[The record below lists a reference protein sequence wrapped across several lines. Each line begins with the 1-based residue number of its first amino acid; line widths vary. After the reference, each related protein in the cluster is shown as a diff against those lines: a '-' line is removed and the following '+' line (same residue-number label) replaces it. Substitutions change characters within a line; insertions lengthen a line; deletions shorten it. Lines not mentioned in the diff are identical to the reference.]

1 VALLFRSVGQLA
13 RQIPGAR
20 QAARLFRQRRHG
32 QSPRA
37 KLLKQIPAGG
47 ICVEIGVDEGDFSA
61 QILRLT
67 KPQCLHLIDPW
78 QHEVGHGLY
87 SIGQQGMDERFQ
99 RVCDRFRKQVGRG
112 QVQIHRTTSSKGAN
126 SFPLRY
132 CDFIYI
138 DGNHLYPF
146 VKQDLDLYWPKVKHG
161 GYLAGDDYGV
171 EGWWG
176 NGVQIA
182 VDEFAQEQSLS
193 PELIG
198 TQFVI
203 RKS

>member
-1 VALLFRSVGQLA
+1 MALLFRSVGQLA

-176 NGVQIA
+176 NGVRLPLTNLRRNNPYRQN
-182 VDEFAQEQSLS
+182 
-193 PELIG
+193 
-198 TQFVI
+198 
-203 RKS
+203 